1 MKLPANL
8 KSAMPLIVWLAFFV
22 AAPAHAAIDNSGL
35 LDNVLARYSAAAA
48 SWAGVITDAATWLF
62 WTLVVISMVWTF
74 GMMALRK
81 ADIGEFFAEFVRFT
95 IFTGFFWWL
104 LINGP
109 NFASSIYD
117 SLRQIAG
124 DATGL
129 GSGLSPSGVVDV
141 GFEIFDRVLDQSSVW
156 SPADSFAGI
165 LMAGIILVILAL
177 IGVNMLLLLAAGWVL
192 AYGGVFFL
200 GFGGSRWTS
209 DMAINYYKTVLGVA
223 AQLMAM
229 VLLIGIGKTFLDD
242 YYNQMSEGISLKEMG
257 VMLIVA
263 VILLVLV
270 TKVPQMLAG
279 VITGASVGGA
289 GIGSFGAGAAL
300 GAAGMAAAAAATG
313 GAAMAAG
320 ASNMAGG
327 AQALMAAFSKANEN
341 VANGSD
347 IMSAFT
353 GGGGDGG
360 GDGGGGG
367 GGGMPA
373 EESTGD
379 TPFAQAAGFGSGE
392 SSGGAQASSGGE
404 SSNGGESSSSSSSD
418 QGSTETAS
426 ADTGSADGQSSS
438 EGQGDSSSGAQ
449 AATAA
454 AATGGFMAGAT
465 KAGRVAADTGANLA
479 KGTGAVA
486 KAKAGQMKAKAMQ
499 RIGETTGGKIAA
511 AIKGQGQGQG
521 GGDTGNAGGSG
532 SSESGAS
539 DSSPSFGSDSLSGGN
554 GGGWV
559 NQTGGFDALSSEDQ
573 DKARQSHA
581 EWQARDPEKHSFDV
595 GDYVSYAQERQQE
608 RNEEV
613 ASFVN
618 KGRSA

>member
-22 AAPAHAAIDNSGL
+22 AAPAHAAIDNSGV

-124 DATGL
+124 NATGL

-156 SPADSFAGI
+156 SPVDSFAGI
-165 LMAGIILVILAL
+165 LMALIILVILAL
-177 IGVNMLLLLAAGWVL
+177 IGINMLLLLAAGWVL

-242 YYNQMSEGISLKEMG
+242 YYNSMSEGISLKEMG

-320 ASNMAGG
+320 ASNMLGG
-327 AQALMAAFSKANEN
+327 AQALMAAFNKASEN

-347 IMSAFT
+347 IMSAFS
-353 GGGGDGG
+353 GGGDGG
-360 GDGGGGG
+360 GS

-379 TPFAQAAGFGSGE
+379 TPFAQAAGFGGE
-392 SSGGAQASSGGE
+392 SSGGAQASGGGE
-404 SSNGGESSSSSSSD
+404 SSGSSD

-426 ADTGSADGQSSS
+426 TGTETGSADGQSSS
-438 EGQGDSSSGAQ
+438 EGQGDSSSGDQ
-449 AATAA
+449 AAKAV
-454 AATGGFMAGAT
+454 ATGGFMAGAA
-465 KAGRVAADTGANLA
+465 KAGRIAADTGANLA

-486 KAKAGQMKAKAMQ
+486 KAKAGQMKAKALQ

-511 AIKGQGQGQG
+511 AIKGQGQGGQG
-521 GGDTGNAGGSG
+521 GSEAGNAGDSG

-539 DSSPSFGSDSLSGGN
+539 DSSPSFDSDSLSGGN

-581 EWQARDPEKHSFDV
+581 EWQARDPEKHTFDV